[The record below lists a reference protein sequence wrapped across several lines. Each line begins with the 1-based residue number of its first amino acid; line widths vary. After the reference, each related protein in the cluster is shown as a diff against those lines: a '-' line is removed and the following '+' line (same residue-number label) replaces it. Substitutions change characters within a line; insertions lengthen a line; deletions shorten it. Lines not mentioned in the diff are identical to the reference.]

1 MYHFSVKTRFELR
14 ELEECEKTEIKE
26 RELRAKEREDEIR
39 LSECF
44 VEYLN
49 GHQLFDSL
57 FVDDPEG
64 DALMSIETEVN
75 DLKRE

>member
-1 MYHFSVKTRFELR
+1 MR
-14 ELEECEKTEIKE
+14 ELEEREKTEIKE
-26 RELRAKEREDEIR
+26 RELRAEERKDEIR

-75 DLKRE
+75 DLKKE

>member
-1 MYHFSVKTRFELR
+1 MR
-14 ELEECEKTEIKE
+14 ELEEKEKTEIKE
-26 RELRAKEREDEIR
+26 RERRAKERQDEIR

-49 GHQLFDSL
+49 DHQLFESL

-64 DALMSIETEVN
+64 DALMSIDTEEVN
-75 DLKRE
+75 GLKRT

>member
-1 MYHFSVKTRFELR
+1 MR
-14 ELEECEKTEIKE
+14 ELEEREKSEIKE
-26 RELRAKEREDEIR
+26 REKRAKERQDEIR

-49 GHQLFDSL
+49 DHQLFESL
-57 FVDDPEG
+57 FADDPEG
-64 DALMSIETEVN
+64 DALMSIENEVN